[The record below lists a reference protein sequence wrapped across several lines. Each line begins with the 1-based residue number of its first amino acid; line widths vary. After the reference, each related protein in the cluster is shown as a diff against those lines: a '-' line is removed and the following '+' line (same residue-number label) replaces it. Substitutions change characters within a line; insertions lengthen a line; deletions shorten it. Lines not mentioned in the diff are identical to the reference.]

1 MINLLKNEI
10 ELLKISKKSKEKI
23 NRLIYNIEHNLNYK
37 DSEIKILQRK
47 LDREQDNF
55 EIFKKEAGWI
65 SL

>member
-47 LDREQDNF
+47 SDREQDNF